1 MKKIAFSAILI
12 AISVIVYS
20 QSTRLGVCLNPH
32 FAWFS
37 ENSDLMESNGTRIGI
52 EGGLVIE
59 HFFAKN
65 YAFAT
70 GIHLGSFGGTMI
82 YSDSIV
88 FRTNDNEK
96 TVPPQLE
103 VAYKLQYIS
112 VPIDLKLK
120 TNQIGYMSYF
130 ARLGLNAQVNIGA
143 KADAPPVLDNDAAGK
158 EVGLFG
164 LGYHFGGGLEY
175 GVGGNTSVILGID
188 YNNGFLDILTKQK
201 ARQSLSYLSINAGV
215 MF

>member
-12 AISVIVYS
+12 AISVIGYS

>member
-12 AISVIVYS
+12 AISVIGYS

-130 ARLGLNAQVNIGA
+130 ARLGLNAQVNIGS
-143 KADAPPVLDNDAAGK
+143 KADAPPALNNDAAGK

-201 ARQSLSYLSINAGV
+201 ARQSLSYLTINAGV

>member
-201 ARQSLSYLSINAGV
+201 ARQSLSYLTINAGV